1 MSPREGAKRVTR
13 NHSRAAELPATSRN
27 MCMICDAPIPSW
39 PLSRRRSRRRRR
51 YMADRITSDVREAGR
66 GEPRDATKIE
76 ARTTRSFAI
85 VDFPESKISKR
96 KRIRKKKCL
105 GQSRRKKTFLPPC
118 SPNLLLGAANNLARP
133 RCVAG
138 LAIMSSRESPACR
151 RRRRRDLRNDVEA
164 AFPAPNAAS
173 RPAHLLA
180 GAPAGRLHAAR
191 PRMHAAEMV
200 HVNSCSLGRVCE
212 SV

>member
-96 KRIRKKKCL
+96 KRIRKKMSGSVSAEENFSPSL
-105 GQSRRKKTFLPPC
+105 LTEPPARRGKQPGSTSLR
-118 SPNLLLGAANNLARP
+118 SRP
-133 RCVAG
+133 RYYVFAGVAS
-138 LAIMSSRESPACR
+138 MSEAPSPG
-151 RRRRRDLRNDVEA
+151 
-164 AFPAPNAAS
+164 PP
-173 RPAHLLA
+173 
-180 GAPAGRLHAAR
+180 
-191 PRMHAAEMV
+191 
-200 HVNSCSLGRVCE
+200 
-212 SV
+212 